1 MAVVYTVTFEEG
13 EGGDDV
19 LTALRLFRGVIS
31 VGPAG
36 VPAAARSE
44 VPAPGHQLPPE
55 SSAEYLWWAQG
66 ARDNQDAR
74 DEGLSNE
81 VKDMIGSLVNLAKW
95 HNKMG
100 DKHDP
105 VFYALIMAQVHCP
118 DKLRRRYR

>member
-1 MAVVYTVTFEEG
+1 MAAVYTVTFAAG
-13 EGGDDV
+13 EDGDNV
-19 LTALRLFRGVIS
+19 LTALRMIRGVIS
-31 VGPAG
+31 VEPANG
-36 VPAAARSE
+36 LVAAKPE

-74 DEGLSNE
+74 NEGLSSE
-81 VKDMIGSLVNLAKW
+81 AKDMIDSLANLAKW

-105 VFYALIMAQVHCP
+105 VFYALVMARVHCP
-118 DKLRRRYR
+118 DRLRRRYR